1 MLKSRPLTDVCWSF
15 SGPLTGGR
23 LVRRYKRFLAD
34 VELDDGVLAT
44 VHCPNS
50 GSMLGCL
57 EIGAR
62 VYCSPSP
69 KPGRRTAFTWEM
81 ICISE
86 QWIGINTAIPNELI
100 AQAARMQAH
109 PIFHGATRVAREVRI
124 GSHTRFDLVVER
136 ETGLLY
142 VEVKNVTLVRS
153 GEAHFPDAV
162 TARGAKHLEQLMAL
176 VDAGHAAAMVYV
188 VQRQDARAF
197 GPAEDIDATYAR
209 LYREARAKGVVMV
222 PVEARVSPQ
231 AICLVREL
239 PLLL

>member
-1 MLKSRPLTDVCWSF
+1 MFKTKPLTDICYRF

-50 GSMLGCL
+50 GSMLSCL

-62 VYCSPSP
+62 VCCSPSA
-69 KPGRRTAFTWEM
+69 KPGRRTSYTWEM
-81 ICISE
+81 IQIGE

-100 AQAARMQAH
+100 ARAARMQAH
-109 PIFHGATRVAREVRI
+109 PVFYGATRVAREVRV
-124 GSHTRFDLVVER
+124 GNHTRFDMAVQR
-136 ETGLLY
+136 ETGVLY
-142 VEVKNVTLVRS
+142 VEVKNVSLVRR

-162 TARGAKHLEQLMAL
+162 TARGAKHLEQLVAL
-176 VDAGHAAAMVYV
+176 VEAGHAAAMVYV

-209 LYREARAKGVVMV
+209 LYREARVKGVVMV
-222 PVEARVSPQ
+222 AVEARVSPK
-231 AICLVREL
+231 IVCLVREL

>member
-1 MLKSRPLTDVCWSF
+1 MTESRPLTDVCWSF
-15 SGPLTGGR
+15 SEPLIGGR

-62 VYCSPSP
+62 VYCSPSA
-69 KPGRRTAFTWEM
+69 KPGRRTAYTWEM
-81 ICISE
+81 IHVGE

-109 PIFHGATRVAREVRI
+109 PIFHGATRVAREVSI
-124 GSHTRFDLVVER
+124 GSHTRFDMVVES
-136 ETGLLY
+136 ETGCLY

-176 VDAGHAAAMVYV
+176 IDAGHAAAMVYV
-188 VQRQDARAF
+188 VQRQDAQVF
-197 GPAEDIDATYAR
+197 GPAEDIDANYTR

-222 PVEARVSPQ
+222 AVEARVSPQ